1 MTMTGTMDGTQR
13 SRLSVTRELTMLG
26 LKERAVSRRRRE
38 LHEQIDRLYL
48 SAPLDDSKTA
58 QLDQL
63 ETLEGAVSRQRR
75 MLHEQIDELRAQIG
89 LPRWREAREFDSVA

>member
-1 MTMTGTMDGTQR
+1 MRESVDNTQR
-13 SRLSVTRELTMLG
+13 GRVSVTRELTVLG

-48 SAPLDDSKTA
+48 SAPLDDGQTA

-63 ETLEGAVSRQRR
+63 EALEEAVSRQRR

-89 LPRWREAREFDSVA
+89 LPRWREARELDSVI